1 MKGEDK
7 NEGEGGRIVEITR
20 ESGKE
25 LGDGYNQDRLY
36 TCLKLPKR
44 KLNIFF
50 VKSN

>member
-1 MKGEDK
+1 MEVED
-7 NEGEGGRIVEITR
+7 GRVVELPR

-44 KLNIFF
+44 KLKTF